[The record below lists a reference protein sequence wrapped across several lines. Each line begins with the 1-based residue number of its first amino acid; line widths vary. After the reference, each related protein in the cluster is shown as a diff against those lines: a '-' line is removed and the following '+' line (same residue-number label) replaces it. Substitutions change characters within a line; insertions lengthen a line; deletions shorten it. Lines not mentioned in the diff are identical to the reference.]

1 MLFMR
6 QCRSSVRQPD
16 GTNMRLLDR
25 YVCRQLVL
33 PFLIGVTT
41 FAVIMLGDVAR
52 QLGSILFGLRAPLP
66 LIMGYL
72 LYHAPHAVVWSMP
85 VGIVVAVAMT
95 LTSLMNHGEIRA
107 MRVGGASIL
116 RICAPLLV
124 VGLLTSA
131 VALLLNEYVV
141 PPAGRKATELFARM
155 THSQP
160 IVREQYDVYFRDDQR
175 RLFYVGHMDAANN
188 RLERVAIW
196 TEDDAGNLATMVTA
210 DWAELSGNRWLLR
223 EGQEMVMRPDGDIE
237 RVEKFG
243 SQAIM
248 LGKAL
253 QDYYTGQRRELEMS
267 GAQLRDLIGTLS
279 TGGGDTQK
287 LAVRLQ
293 FKYSIPL
300 ACLVF
305 ALLAAPIAIRFAD
318 YGTFVGVVI
327 AILVV
332 FLYNGVRSWTLA
344 FGLAGMLH
352 PVVAGWTQN
361 VLFGVLGLI
370 LLLRTR

>member
-1 MLFMR
+1 
-6 QCRSSVRQPD
+6 
-16 GTNMRLLDR
+16 MRLLDR
-25 YVCRQLVL
+25 YLCRQLVL

-52 QLGSILFGLRAPLP
+52 QLGSILFGLRAPLS
-66 LIMGYL
+66 LVLSYL
-72 LYHAPHAVVWSMP
+72 AYHAPHAIVWSMP

-95 LTSLMNHGEIRA
+95 LTSLVNHGEIRA
-107 MRVGGASIL
+107 MRTGGASVV

-124 VGLLTSA
+124 VGLLASVA
-131 VALLLNEYVV
+131 ALLLNEYIV

-175 RLFYVGHMDAANN
+175 RLFYVGHMDAENN
-188 RLERVAIW
+188 RLERIAIW
-196 TEDDAGNLATMVTA
+196 NEDSAGHLTSITTA
-210 DWAELSGNRWLLR
+210 EWAELQGNNWLLR
-223 EGQEMVMRPDGDIE
+223 EGDCMTLRLDGEIE
-237 RVEKFG
+237 TLERFG
-243 SQAIM
+243 SRSVM
-248 LGKAL
+248 LEKAL

-287 LAVRLQ
+287 LAVKLH

-318 YGTFVGVVI
+318 HGTFVGVVI
-327 AILVV
+327 AILIV

-352 PVVAGWTQN
+352 PAVAGWTQN
-361 VLFGVLGLI
+361 VLFAALGLV